1 MAIHPLAS
9 CFPIRDAYDTFH
21 AARVEAPPSVEL
33 VTALQA
39 AGVDEKYR
47 QSAFRIP
54 EMPQALQP

>member
-9 CFPIRDAYDTFH
+9 CFPIRDACDMLR
-21 AARVEAPPSVEL
+21 AVKVEASPSVRL

-39 AGVDEKYR
+39 AEADEKYR

-54 EMPQALQP
+54 AMPQGPPP